1 MRRILALLLTL
12 SIISCNT
19 DNSNYELKG
28 NALGFADG
36 TKIVVYTI
44 LDNNQPKSIDTL
56 IVTNESFTGVYPKND
71 KLSVNYLQVDNIKRK
86 ILFFPENT
94 NLKATLYKDSLQSSF
109 VTGSQ
114 QNDLYKMFN
123 EKIVYFNKQKSKN
136 REAYKTARREQDN
149 LLAIDIKKQSTI
161 IAETE
166 RNYKLQFISN
176 NSNSLFAVLLLTEMV
191 SRKEVAASE
200 ANEIANNLSPKV
212 AATTNATSLK
222 SMITNM
228 KKADVGSEAPNFTAP
243 SPEGEMISLN
253 DILGK
258 YTIIDFWASWCKPCR
273 RENPNVVRVYN
284 EYHDKGLNII
294 SVSLD
299 KAGQE
304 KRWAKAIQDDKMD
317 WHHVSNLKGWAD
329 PIAKTYNV
337 RSIPATFLLDENG
350 KIIAKNLRGKA
361 LDDKIASLFG
371 DN

>member
-12 SIISCNT
+12 TIISCTT
-19 DNSNYELKG
+19 DNANYELKG

-36 TKIVVYTI
+36 TKIFVFTVG
-44 LDNNQPKSIDTL
+44 DNNQPKVLDTL
-56 IVTNESFTGVYPKND
+56 TTMNESFLGLYPKTEN
-71 KLSVNYLQVDNIKRK
+71 LSINYLQVENIKGN
-86 ILFFPENT
+86 ILFFPENS
-94 NLKATLYKDSLQSSF
+94 NLKATLYKDSLTSSF

-114 QNDLYKMFN
+114 QNDSYKLFN
-123 EKIVYFNKQKSKN
+123 EKIVYFNKQKGKN
-136 REAYKTARREQDN
+136 IEAYKTARKEQDN
-149 LLAIDIKKQSTI
+149 MLATDLKKQSSA

-166 RNYKLQFISN
+166 KSYKLQFISE

-191 SRKEVAASE
+191 SRKEVAAAE
-200 ANEIANNLSPKV
+200 ATEIANNFSPKV
-212 AATTNATSLK
+212 TANESVASLNT
-222 SMITNM
+222 MIANM

-243 SPEGEMISLN
+243 TPEGEMLSLN
-253 DILGK
+253 EVLGK

-304 KRWAKAIQDDKMD
+304 SRWMKAIQDDQMD
-317 WHHVSNLKGWAD
+317 WHHVSNLKGWSD

-350 KIIAKNLRGKA
+350 NIIAKNLRGNA
-361 LDDKIASLFG
+361 LDAKIASLLG
-371 DN
+371 DD